1 MTFTMSMI
9 GIVSEDMTNRAQQ
22 QLTGVKEEA
31 RCFRGIPGTCEHF
44 FMVSVKPHW
53 VCVKST
59 SRLGGE
65 GGLELGIGTG
75 SF

>member
-1 MTFTMSMI
+1 MTLTMSMI

-31 RCFRGIPGTCEHF
+31 RCFRVMPGTCENF

-59 SRLGGE
+59 SRLWGE
-65 GGLELGIGTG
+65 GGAGTG
-75 SF
+75 N